1 MKTLIIHPN
10 DESTQFLARIYKG
23 RDWTL
28 IDKKISKRLMKD
40 AIKSHDRIIMMG
52 HGCEKGLFDSN
63 YDSMIDSNYVY
74 LLREKECIA
83 IWCNADVFFLKY
95 GLKGLYTGM
104 IISEYT
110 EAQYESVTTTYHE
123 IDESNLLFGRAMTEG
138 ITQDGFELD
147 KILEIYTSDGLN
159 RTMDFNKPKI
169 YKTIIDE

>member
-1 MKTLIIHPN
+1 MKTLVIHPK
-10 DESTQFLARIYKG
+10 DDSTQFLAKIYKD

-28 IDKKISKRLMKD
+28 IDSKQSKRSIKE

-63 YDSMIDSNYVY
+63 FDTIIDSNYVY

-104 IISEYT
+104 IISEYD
-110 EAQYESVTTTYHE
+110 EAILESVTTTYNE
-123 IDESNLLFGRAMTEG
+123 IEESNLLFGNAIKEG
-138 ITQDGFELD
+138 ISNEDFNID
-147 KILEIYTSDGLN
+147 KIQEIYSTDNLN
-159 RTMDFNKPKI
+159 RVMDFNKSKI
-169 YKTIIDE
+169 YKT